1 LSFGRHQPLRLSFF
15 IKVLSLINGL
25 FSSILTFLGEV
36 AMLAGE
42 TLSSIARGR
51 IRVWLT
57 LHQIA
62 EIGFGSQ
69 LVVVVTGA
77 FTGAVFT
84 AQAYFQFASLNME
97 TAVGP
102 VVTLAMFRELGP
114 ALTGLMVAGRVGAA
128 MSAEIGTMKVT
139 QQIDA
144 LRALAVNPIDY
155 LVVPRTLAMFI
166 SMPLLVVECVGLGVF
181 ASYYVGVHILNIN
194 GAYFLANMQKWTEG
208 SDIMMA
214 LIKGFVFGALIVF
227 ISCRE
232 GLNAKDGAVGVG
244 RATTATVVTSS
255 LAILI
260 INFFLT
266 MALNIIFPAGQ
277 R

>member
-1 LSFGRHQPLRLSFF
+1 MALVNFFQTAFVGFFVYLGQVAQLAAETFG
-15 IKVLSLINGL
+15 
-25 FSSILTFLGEV
+25 SIF
-36 AMLAGE
+36 
-42 TLSSIARGR
+42 RGR
-51 IRVWLT
+51 IRLKLM

-62 EIGFGSQ
+62 EIGYRSQ
-69 LVVVVTGA
+69 MVVIVTGG

-114 ALTGLMVAGRVGAA
+114 VLTGLMVAGRVGAA

-144 LRALAVNPIDY
+144 LRALAVHPVDY
-155 LVVPRTLAMFI
+155 LVVPRALAMFI
-166 SMPLLVVECVGLGVF
+166 SMPLLVVECVGCGVL
-181 ASYYVGVHILNIN
+181 AAYYVAVNVLNIEA
-194 GAYFLANMQKWTEG
+194 AYFLVNMQKFTEA
-208 SDIMMA
+208 SDIAMS
-214 LIKGFVFGALIVF
+214 LIKGFFFSIIIVF

-232 GLNAKDGAVGVG
+232 GLHAKDGAVGVG
-244 RATTATVVTSS
+244 RATTETVVITS
-255 LAILI
+255 LCILVA
-260 INFFLT
+260 NFFLT
-266 MALNIIFPAGQ
+266 MFMNILFPAGQ